1 MKYDLSSL
9 QELYPQELQTVSPLR
24 DKTRMS
30 PWLIGFVSVAY
41 AGTGIEQ
48 MLKGNI
54 AFGIM
59 WICYAVANVC
69 LMKAGGV

>member
-1 MKYDLSSL
+1 
-9 QELYPQELQTVSPLR
+9 
-24 DKTRMS
+24 MS
-30 PWLIGFVSVAY
+30 PWLIGFVSIAY